1 MGSSTSNLYTQ
12 GNSSLAARSTT
23 GDLTKQNS
31 ISTLQT
37 LPLQQQGKKVRF
49 DKGVRVV
56 LIPTCEEY
64 REVGLANSIWWNE
77 ADYAV
82 FRDSAAEEIQE
93 AMKLI
98 KINIK
103 EAVKILY
110 QPENEWKCQKY
121 YLSGYTLPKLV
132 SSYKKNK
139 LSSSLESELMARDM
153 STRDDSLRQY
163 KKRYDGHHINGN
175 TTTSMSIS
183 NSTNNM
189 NTDSNTHNMSIHE
202 NTLLSSSFPLTSHHS
217 AFTTYSNLFS
227 PRFPNTEGHNYDSES
242 DGTTSPQSVTEMSE
256 GNYDSYSMS
265 GMNNNKPP
273 RHISSNHNTNNNTI
287 TTAAAKRGAFPPYDF
302 Q

>member
-37 LPLQQQGKKVRF
+37 LPLQQQGKKVRW

-163 KKRYDGHHINGN
+163 KKRYDGHHNNSN
-175 TTTSMSIS
+175 TTTPMSTS
-183 NSTNNM
+183 NSANNM

-227 PRFPNTEGHNYDSES
+227 PRPEGHNYDSET
-242 DGTTSPQSVTEMSE
+242 DGTSSPQSVTEMSD
-256 GNYDSYSMS
+256 GTYDSYSMS
-265 GMNNNKPP
+265 DITNSKPP
-273 RHISSNHNTNNNTI
+273 RHIASTTSNNNTI